1 MNAQNDI
8 GDLPRRTAEQ
18 AARLRPVDTG
28 AEATG
33 EDDPRAGALR
43 TAVALARSI
52 AEEHPEPFRSLAFT
66 AVLDHLLREPRPAVA
81 APAAGENTAAHR
93 PDTSMQIAEFLASL
107 RHVDSHPSRVVAIAY
122 YYEKRQPGHGI
133 TTRDLIDAYQRARI
147 KRPQNFPD
155 VIASCMRR
163 GYLVEAGRRDGMKVW
178 QITSTG
184 ERLIEQAG

>member
-1 MNAQNDI
+1 MNAQNEI
-8 GDLPRRTAEQ
+8 GDFPRRAADQ
-18 AARLRPVDTG
+18 AARLRPVETG
-28 AEATG
+28 AEATS
-33 EDDPRAGALR
+33 ENDPRAGALR
-43 TAVALARSI
+43 AAVALARAI

-66 AVLDHLLREPRPAVA
+66 AVLDRLLREPRPA
-81 APAAGENTAAHR
+81 APAPAIGEAAAAR
-93 PDTSMQIAEFLASL
+93 QPDTSMQIAEFLASL

-122 YYEKRQPGHGI
+122 YHEKRQPGYGI

-184 ERLIEQAG
+184 ERLIEQTG